1 MALPAVSIFK
11 RPGLVGAS
19 QAWRWQ
25 ANTKLIRT
33 HPQIL
38 PLCHSKLMLINN
50 SFLLL
55 CVLKLLYGAGMLHE
69 VCVANQLR
77 AEQLD

>member
-1 MALPAVSIFK
+1 
-11 RPGLVGAS
+11 
-19 QAWRWQ
+19 
-25 ANTKLIRT
+25 
-33 HPQIL
+33 
-38 PLCHSKLMLINN
+38 MLINN

-55 CVLKLLYGAGMLHE
+55 CVLKLFYAAAMLHE

>member
-33 HPQIL
+33 HLQTL

-55 CVLKLLYGAGMLHE
+55 CVLQLFYAAAMLHE
-69 VCVANQLR
+69 VCAANRLR
-77 AEQLD
+77 TEQLD

>member
-1 MALPAVSIFK
+1 
-11 RPGLVGAS
+11 
-19 QAWRWQ
+19 
-25 ANTKLIRT
+25 
-33 HPQIL
+33 
-38 PLCHSKLMLINN
+38 MLINK